1 MVEVIVVA
9 LDKLRTHW
17 SLTVERPRRTVG
29 PGKVERPR
37 QPVGPGKVA
46 GSSPANEYNN
56 II

>member
-29 PGKVERPR
+29 PGKV
-37 QPVGPGKVA
+37 A